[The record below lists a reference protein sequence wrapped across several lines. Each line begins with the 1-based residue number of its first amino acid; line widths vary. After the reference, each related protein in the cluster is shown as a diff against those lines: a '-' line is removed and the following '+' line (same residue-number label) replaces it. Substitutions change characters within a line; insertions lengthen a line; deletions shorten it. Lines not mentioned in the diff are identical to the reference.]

1 MNIKDFFKRN
11 NLNTENVEILQSE
24 KTYQGTTENIL
35 YLSLDGEVDGQDYL
49 VLSRTLA
56 SKVREDLGELA
67 SASVSKT
74 EQGWGLICHSTV
86 TVLGTISL

>member
-1 MNIKDFFKRN
+1 MNIKDFFKKN
-11 NLNTENVEILQSE
+11 GLNTESVEVLQSE
-24 KTYQGTTENIL
+24 KTYQGTTEPIL

-49 VLSRTLA
+49 VMSRTLA

-67 SASVSKT
+67 TASVSKT

>member
-24 KTYQGTTENIL
+24 KCYKGTTENIL
-35 YLSLDGEVDGQDYL
+35 YLSLDSEVDGQDYL
-49 VLSRTLA
+49 VMSKTLA
-56 SKVREDLGELA
+56 SKVREDIGELA
-67 SASVSKT
+67 TASVSKT

>member
-1 MNIKDFFKRN
+1 MNIKDFFKKN

-24 KTYQGTTENIL
+24 KCYQGTTEPIL
-35 YLSLDGEVDGQDYL
+35 YLSLDDEVDNQDYL
-49 VLSRTLA
+49 VMSRTLA
-56 SKVREDLGELA
+56 SKVREDIGELA
-67 SASVSKT
+67 KASVSKT